1 MVYWNGTF
9 FVVDMAMEP
18 MCLHAGNTVT
28 PDDNN
33 GFLGEH
39 AQLTQVN
46 QAALANY
53 QYGKPP
59 IIRLIYRHLQPTG
72 VRGRSQPDA
81 L

>member
-1 MVYWNGTF
+1 MAPSSSSIWQWNRC
-9 FVVDMAMEP
+9 VSIW
-18 MCLHAGNTVT
+18 GNTVT

-53 QYGKPP
+53 QYGKPR